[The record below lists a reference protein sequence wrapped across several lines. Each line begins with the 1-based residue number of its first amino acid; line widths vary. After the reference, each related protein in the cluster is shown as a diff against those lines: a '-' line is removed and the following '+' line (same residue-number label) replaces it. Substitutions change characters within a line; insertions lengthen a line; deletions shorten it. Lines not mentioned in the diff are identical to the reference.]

1 MGVENEH
8 HQLLLRNRYLLT
20 RPGTPL
26 PPITVDYEQI
36 TVPQIGAHVE
46 LGPEYPIRQWTVVDV
61 YWILHNDIPSNV
73 VIFCEPDPPEEDL
86 T

>member
-46 LGPEYPIRQWTVVDV
+46 LGRA
-61 YWILHNDIPSNV
+61 
-73 VIFCEPDPPEEDL
+73 
-86 T
+86 